1 MILTRF
7 PFAKKLLKKT
17 GKLFVVLAL
26 VSVFSFVLVQHSP
39 INPVNAYVGADMLL
53 ISTAQKEAIA
63 KKWGLDQPPLSRF
76 FNWSS
81 QLIKGDFGVSMLY
94 NEPVISVIGK
104 RFMVSIW
111 LMIIAW
117 VLSGVI
123 GFFLGIVAGMY
134 TGSIADRIISVYSYT
149 IASTPT
155 FWLGIILLMFFSVYL
170 GITPISGAIP
180 AGTTPDQ
187 ATFLQKVHHII
198 LPALSLSVISIANVT
213 LHTREKVI
221 EILKTDYVIFARAQG
236 ETDYGIARHHIFRNA
251 LIPAITLQFASIGE
265 IFGGAVFAEQVF
277 SYPGLGKASV
287 EAGIKG
293 DVPLLLG
300 IVIFSTIFIFT
311 GNAIADFIYEK
322 IDPRIETGNILYGE

>member
-1 MILTRF
+1 MKFVLPGVLSIVI
-7 PFAKKLLKKT
+7 KKIF
-17 GKLFVVLAL
+17 KLFVILVL
-26 VSVFSFVLVQHSP
+26 VSIFSFVLAGYSP
-39 INPVNAYVGADMLL
+39 INPVDAYVGADMML
-53 ISTAQKEAIA
+53 ISTEQKELIA
-63 KKWGLDQPPLSRF
+63 KKWGLDKSPVERF
-76 FNWSS
+76 FTWGS
-81 QLIKGDFGVSMLY
+81 QLVKGDFGVSMLY
-94 NEPVISVIGK
+94 NEPVTDVIGK
-104 RFMVSIW
+104 RFMVSLW

-117 VLSGVI
+117 MLSGVL
-123 GFFLGIVAGMY
+123 GFISGIISGMY
-134 TGSIADRIISVYSYT
+134 SGSFIDRVISVYAFT

-180 AGTTPDQ
+180 AGVTDDN
-187 ATFLQKVHHII
+187 ATLLQRIHHII

-221 EILKTDYVIFARAQG
+221 ELMKSDFVIFARAQG
-236 ETDYGIARHHIFRNA
+236 ETDYGIARHHILRNA

-287 EAGIKG
+287 EAGLKG

-300 IVIFSTIFIFT
+300 IVIFSTIFIFS
-311 GNAIADFIYEK
+311 GNAIADLIYGK
-322 IDPRIETGNILYGE
+322 IDPRIKTGSVLYDD